1 MASRENSDA
10 MPSSPARPS
19 KASSASTDAAHKA
32 AAAEEVRKP
41 TQSFGEL
48 VRSLRLERQ
57 MTQAELAM
65 HAELDPNY
73 IGMIERAERRVS
85 LYNAWRI
92 AGGLGMTLGEMVEPL
107 PRRKPITTGSRAA
120 KARRKRS

>member
-1 MASRENSDA
+1 LASRENSDA

-19 KASSASTDAAHKA
+19 KASSASTDAAQKA
-32 AAAEEVRKP
+32 AAAEEVRKL

-48 VRSLRLERQ
+48 VRSLRLERL
-57 MTQAELAM
+57 MTQAELAT

-92 AGGLGMTLGEMVEPL
+92 AGGLGMTLGEMLEPIA
-107 PRRKPITTGSRAA
+107 RRKPISAGSRAA
-120 KARRKRS
+120 QTRRKRT